1 MFFDPYIQAIY
12 KHRTNMLRITAV
24 DEAIYDSLI
33 MLRSM
38 YATSLR
44 ISWSQC
50 VCDYNKQPISSCCCN
65 HPKIVSACLRR

>member
-44 ISWSQC
+44 ISWSQ
-50 VCDYNKQPISSCCCN
+50 VLIFTMRLWLQQAAN
-65 HPKIVSACLRR
+65 